1 MKKKKSSQSAIRWK
15 RSWNDEVERAESRNF
30 IDIWPYLGD
39 FIYRGMIRRML
50 IQPMLGGARKIVPG
64 RIFAYYHNISSKYAD
79 NRVYKMVSPLE
90 PALSS
95 YVNNKFEQG
104 VFWGLKKSFD
114 VFVDNFVEF
123 VKKKKWWGHRN
134 KSGSATGTYP
144 RGLPKPSFSD
154 HFFSFFFFNSILF
167 NWCACYLWIYDCSIS
182 NKRF

>member
-1 MKKKKSSQSAIRWK
+1 MRLCLLLTITCVLVADRATAGVLPKELIHRQRSHHPHYPPNQSAIRWK

-123 VKKKKWWGHRN
+123 VKKKK
-134 KSGSATGTYP
+134 
-144 RGLPKPSFSD
+144 
-154 HFFSFFFFNSILF
+154 
-167 NWCACYLWIYDCSIS
+167 
-182 NKRF
+182 